1 MKIKQMAEIIVSD
14 LHFPVSES
22 FLIEI
27 TDMHF
32 LSVYGGDDYAF
43 HYAFHQMIHFAYR
56 LLDFMLTAFS
66 IYSIVSLAHSFGAAN
81 IYSPPSPFIPF

>member
-1 MKIKQMAEIIVSD
+1 MAEIIVSD
-14 LHFPVSES
+14 LYFPVSES

-32 LSVYGGDDYAF
+32 LSVYGGDNYAF
-43 HYAFHQMIHFAYR
+43 DYAFHQMIHFAYR

-66 IYSIVSLAHSFGAAN
+66 IYSIVSLTNSFGAAN
-81 IYSPPSPFIPF
+81 MYSPPSPFIPF